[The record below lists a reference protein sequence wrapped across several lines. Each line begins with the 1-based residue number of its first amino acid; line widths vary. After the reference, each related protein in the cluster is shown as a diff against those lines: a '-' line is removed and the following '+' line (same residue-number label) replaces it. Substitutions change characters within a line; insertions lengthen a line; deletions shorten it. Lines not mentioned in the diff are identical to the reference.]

1 MGCARAAARN
11 STPRTYAVSADTHLH
26 TQTLYSVVGFDCDCG
41 VCEGFGFGQPGDGSH
56 VRASVGAALAFSLRD
71 VLMCLVGAMV
81 SAWLTNAR
89 HVRVYVEVLDI
100 DTCIT
105 CATLLA
111 AQVANGAAAADA
123 VVVLLLSGV
132 ARAAAKMAPGAI
144 ACARMMYALYSMT
157 ADGPGLPA

>member
-1 MGCARAAARN
+1 M
-11 STPRTYAVSADTHLH
+11 
-26 TQTLYSVVGFDCDCG
+26 GFDCDRG
-41 VCEGFGFGQPGDGSH
+41 VGEGFGFRQPGDGPH

-71 VLMCLVGAMV
+71 VLMCLVGAMI

-89 HVRVYVEVLDI
+89 HVRVYVELLDT

-105 CATLLA
+105 YAALLA
-111 AQVANGAAAADA
+111 AQVANGTAAVDA

-144 ACARMMYALYSMT
+144 ARARVMYALCSMM
-157 ADGPGLPA
+157 ADGPGLPV